1 MGQDSIL
8 TKRQKDILDEI
19 GRYKEINER
28 FYFSG
33 GTALSEIYLRHRYS
47 DDLDFFTPDKFE
59 TQSIFNFLNLL
70 STKYHFSIQTQFVDP
85 VYICNLSFKDGEI
98 LKLDFGFYPFKQLRT
113 TEKYLA
119 LRVDSLVDLAVNKV
133 LTVTQRTQVKDF
145 VDLYFLLEK
154 FTISELIY
162 GVKVKFNFKI
172 EPLILAS
179 IFTLVEDFEFMP
191 RMIKY
196 LSLNDLKKFFIGKAK
211 SLGLKS
217 VEN

>member
-133 LTVTQRTQVKDF
+133 LT
-145 VDLYFLLEK
+145 
-154 FTISELIY
+154 
-162 GVKVKFNFKI
+162 
-172 EPLILAS
+172 

-211 SLGLKS
+211 SLGLES

>member
-1 MGQDSIL
+1 MGHDSIL
-8 TKRQKDILDEI
+8 TENQKVILDEI
-19 GRYKEINER
+19 GQFKEINGR

-33 GTALSEIYLRHRYS
+33 GTALSEIYFKHRYS
-47 DDLDFFTPDKFE
+47 DDLDFFSPVKIE
-59 TQSIFNFLNLL
+59 TQSIFNFLNFL
-70 STKYHFSIQTQFVDP
+70 SKKYHFSVQTQFVDP

-98 LKLDFGFYPFKQLRT
+98 LKLDFGYYPFKQIGA

-133 LTVTQRTQVKDF
+133 LTVTQRRQVKDF

-154 FTISELIY
+154 FSLSELIY
-162 GVKVKFNFKI
+162 DVKIKFNFEI

-179 IFTLVEDFEFMP
+179 HFMMVEEFEFMP
-191 RMIKY
+191 RMIK
-196 LSLNDLKKFFIGKAK
+196 LLEINTLKKFFIDKAK
-211 SLGLKS
+211 SLGLES

>member
-8 TKRQKDILDEI
+8 TKKQKDILDEI
-19 GRYKEINER
+19 SRYKEISQR
-28 FYFSG
+28 FYFTG
-33 GTALSEIYLRHRYS
+33 GTALSEIFLKHRYS

-59 TQSIFNFLNLL
+59 TQSIFNFLNQL
-70 STKYHFSIQTQFVDP
+70 SVKNNFRVQTQFIDP
-85 VYICNLSFKDGEI
+85 VYICNLTFKDGDI
-98 LKLDFGFYPFKQLRT
+98 LKLDFGLYPYKQLEK
-113 TEKYLA
+113 TEKYLN

-154 FTISELIY
+154 FTISELIC
-162 GVKVKFNFKI
+162 GVKQKFNFEI

-179 IFTLVEDFEFMP
+179 NFTLAEDFKFMP
-191 RMIKY
+191 RMIKP
-196 LSLNDLKKFFIGKAK
+196 LSLNNFKKFFIDKAK

-217 VEN
+217 IQK